1 MSGALVG
8 RRTWG
13 LEPPAVLT
21 QLVGQG
27 QGVGGVLHGAAN
39 LGLGGS
45 PSLLLFQRGSR
56 QVAKFPCGVGGA
68 PTLVPAH
75 AAPSVQAGDLAEV
88 CKAKRSL
95 LSRETEPLPLAKR
108 WLVGGQAAGSGPALA
123 P

>member
-1 MSGALVG
+1 M
-8 RRTWG
+8 
-13 LEPPAVLT
+13 LT

-27 QGVGGVLHGAAN
+27 QGVGGMLHGATN

-56 QVAKFPCGVGGA
+56 QVAKFPCGVGGT
-68 PTLVPAH
+68 PTLIPAY

-95 LSRETEPLPLAKR
+95 LSRETEPLPLAQGR
-108 WLVGGQAAGSGPALA
+108 LVGGQAAGTGPPLVL
-123 P
+123 